1 MIRDPL
7 AARMARVRSLVAL
20 LAAPI
25 LALSLEAAAAPFAA
39 QLGGERLVLDA
50 PPGFSDT
57 GFLGSP
63 KLQEL
68 AESSTS
74 ASNRVLLYAIPDADV
89 RRFMA
94 GDAMELRRH
103 VLAVTPRALE
113 RERLSEVQFGAF
125 VAEALQALGPPA
137 GLGDLRARLD
147 AQPERRP
154 LLLAELRRE
163 PNLVTAL
170 QGTRV
175 VVEGRGFLAPD
186 RTYYVLETLTFLLMR
201 GKPLQLTVFTR
212 FEGPEDLEWITG
224 ATARWVEDLRR
235 LNR

>member
-1 MIRDPL
+1 MT
-7 AARMARVRSLVAL
+7 ARMPHVRPVLAL
-20 LAAPI
+20 LAAPV
-25 LALSLEAAAAPFAA
+25 LAVSFGAAAAPFAV

-50 PPGFSDT
+50 PPGFADT

-103 VLAVTPRALE
+103 VLAVAPKALE
-113 RERLSEVQFGAF
+113 RGRLSEAQFGAF
-125 VAEALQALGPPA
+125 VAEALHALGAPA

-147 AQPERRP
+147 AHPERRP
-154 LLLAELRRE
+154 LLLAELKRE

-175 VVEGRGFLAPD
+175 VVEGRGFLATD
-186 RTYYVLETLTFLLMR
+186 RTYYVLETLTFLLVR

-224 ATARWVEDLRR
+224 ATARWIEDLRR